1 MAFSTLPTMARLQD
15 IIIVEELMMMDD
27 DLHSIRARSA
37 LLKEFL
43 NDSAEDDDSSRLP
56 ASSRPRSRR
65 RERSLFLSLSV
76 RCATRLSTKENLH
89 MGRNPKFI
97 KEEEEEEKCFRSFIF
112 RSFSL
117 VFVGLAE
124 DDEVERGGR

>member
-1 MAFSTLPTMARLQD
+1 MN
-15 IIIVEELMMMDD
+15 

-65 RERSLFLSLSV
+65 RERSLSPSLSV
-76 RCATRLSTKENLH
+76 EVRDA
-89 MGRNPKFI
+89 FI
-97 KEEEEEEKCFRSFIF
+97 HKRAQICT
-112 RSFSL
+112 
-117 VFVGLAE
+117 
-124 DDEVERGGR
+124 GGETLNS